1 MVKKIVG
8 SALNFDSLK
17 LVYLRDDNG
26 IWVLFIEVCS
36 NGFVRV
42 IKFNKVIEVVSL
54 FFLLLNES

>member
-8 SALNFDSLK
+8 SVLNFDSLK

-26 IWVLFIEVCS
+26 IRVLFIEVCS